1 MKVFIS
7 KVANG
12 LSLSESEAEEA
23 FGIIMSGDATPSQM
37 GAFLMGLRLRGE
49 TIEEI
54 TGAARA
60 MRKKS
65 KKIKAPKDA
74 LDIVGTGGDSTG
86 TFNISTG
93 STLVAAGAGVTIA
106 KHGNRA
112 ISSKSGSA
120 DVLSE
125 LGVNT
130 DAEFSVI
137 EKAIQK
143 CGVGFMMAPR
153 HHSAMRHVAG
163 TRVELATRTL
173 FNVLGPLSNPAGVTR
188 QLTGVY
194 SENLVEPIAQALK
207 NLGITKTWVV
217 CGSDGMDEL
226 TTTGV
231 SYVASLDKGNID
243 KFEIT
248 PKDAGLPEAK
258 LSELKG
264 GDSKINAIAIKEML
278 GGKLTPYRNIVLLN
292 SAATLI
298 VAEKTNNL
306 KEGIKMAEESI
317 DSGRASRV
325 LECLVTITNS

>member
-1 MKVFIS
+1 MKVFLS

-37 GAFLMGLRLRGE
+37 GAFLMGLRIRGE

-60 MRKKS
+60 MIKKS

-93 STLVAAGAGVTIA
+93 STLVVAGAGVTIA

-120 DVLSE
+120 DVLSQ

-173 FNVLGPLSNPAGVTR
+173 FNVLGPLCNPAGVTR

-194 SENLVEPIAQALK
+194 SKNLVEPIAQALK

-264 GDSKINAIAIKEML
+264 GDSKFNAIAIKEML